1 MNDRTD
7 RNNTCTLMAIVYK
20 SGNLIQSVV
29 GATGYG
35 NGGEPFH
42 ISKVFRS
49 GFGSGKNLLD
59 NPIW

>member
-1 MNDRTD
+1 
-7 RNNTCTLMAIVYK
+7 MAIVYK

-29 GATGYG
+29 GAMGYG

-49 GFGSGKNLLD
+49 GFGSGKTLLN